1 MAGKGEPKTRV
12 VVRNRR
18 ARFEYEILESFE
30 AGIALLGPEVK
41 ALREGKGNLA
51 DAYATIRG
59 GECFL
64 RNFHISP
71 YEQAGRENPEPRRER
86 RLLMHRREIARLAGQ
101 VRERGTTLVPLSVY
115 FNEEGRAKV
124 EIGADTVELP
134 VQDLFPQTG
143 PFARQRQAGQR
154 RPRPAERA
162 KPQKDRPIPRRSPHS
177 AGARS
182 SREAVLKTPPGGQ
195 VYVIPFHKRA
205 TLIRFSHDKDEAIV
219 QAGAF
224 EMQIPISDIEPV
236 RERK

>member
-41 ALREGKGNLA
+41 SLREGKGNLA

-115 FNEEGRAKV
+115 FNEDGRAKV
-124 EIGADTVELP
+124 EIALAQGKRLHDK
-134 VQDLFPQTG
+134 
-143 PFARQRQAGQR
+143 RQSIQR
-154 RPRPAERA
+154 REQDREVQRA
-162 KPQKDRPIPRRSPHS
+162 LRGRGRH
-177 AGARS
+177 GR
-182 SREAVLKTPPGGQ
+182 
-195 VYVIPFHKRA
+195 
-205 TLIRFSHDKDEAIV
+205 
-219 QAGAF
+219 
-224 EMQIPISDIEPV
+224 
-236 RERK
+236 